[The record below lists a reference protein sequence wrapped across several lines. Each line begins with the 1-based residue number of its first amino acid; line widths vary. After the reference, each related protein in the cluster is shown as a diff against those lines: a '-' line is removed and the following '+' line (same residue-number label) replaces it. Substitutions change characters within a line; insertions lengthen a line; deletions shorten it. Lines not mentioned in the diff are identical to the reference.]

1 MDTVRLHRHN
11 SCCGIGRGA
20 LYGAGGENS
29 SSFEQL
35 DIIWRPKTSADRVGA
50 SDAGPYVQGKSQ
62 VKALGRGGVING
74 PLFLD
79 RMGRGD
85 PTFQSIEQNV
95 FCNISATTIPNLDFN
110 GAFEPPDP

>member
-1 MDTVRLHRHN
+1 MREVN
-11 SCCGIGRGA
+11 A
-20 LYGAGGENS
+20 L
-29 SSFEQL
+29 L
-35 DIIWRPKTSADRVGA
+35 V
-50 SDAGPYVQGKSQ
+50 
-62 VKALGRGGVING
+62 GRGGVING